1 MSDFFNDTMNGL
13 LEAIAIDRGE
23 VETVE
28 RENMP
33 AKTLVSSEQR
43 AIELIEEI
51 HKIRKERNVTQRE
64 LAEIMG
70 TKQQTI
76 SRMEKNENIPTLKFF
91 CNALNALGYDIQII
105 KKVNNM

>member
-23 VETVE
+23 LETVE
-28 RENMP
+28 KANMP

-43 AIELIEEI
+43 TIELIEEV
-51 HKIRKERNVTQRE
+51 HKIRKQENVTQKQ

-70 TKQQTI
+70 TKQQII
-76 SRMEKNENIPTLKFF
+76 SRMEKNENVPTLKFF

-105 KKVNNM
+105 KKANNV